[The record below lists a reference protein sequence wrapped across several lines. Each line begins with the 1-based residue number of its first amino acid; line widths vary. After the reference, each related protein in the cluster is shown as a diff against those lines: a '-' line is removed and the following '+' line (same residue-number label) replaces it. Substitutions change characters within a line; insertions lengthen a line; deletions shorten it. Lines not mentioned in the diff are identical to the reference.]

1 MTAGKDRYSYYLPVE
16 IAAAIKEIALSR
28 KVSASDVAAEFL
40 EFGVRQNLESAGM
53 TILLPELELM
63 FKTELAKAVERMVRL
78 QVRGTLEAM
87 TNRRILT
94 NFMHKSGIDRKIVA
108 EINEASYQAS
118 LRSLKTPLED
128 LREIIDA
135 AERSSHL

>member
-1 MTAGKDRYSYYLPVE
+1 MTSGKDRYSYYLPVE
-16 IAAAIKEIALSR
+16 VAAAVKEIALSR
-28 KVSASDVAAEFL
+28 KVAASDVAAEFL
-40 EFGVRQNLESAGM
+40 EFGIRQNLDSAGM

-108 EINEASYQAS
+108 EINEASYQAA
-118 LRSLKTPLED
+118 LRSLKAPLED